1 MCCTIQIMSSKPK
14 IILAS
19 ASIGRKELLQ
29 KLGVPF
35 DVKISTI
42 DEEAI
47 TDSDPY
53 TMLEKRAR
61 AKAED
66 IFNKLLFEQSEN
78 FSLRSKNKLFS
89 SSPNSKSYLI
99 IAADSMAIVGNETF
113 GKSKDKA
120 HAKKMVKQ
128 LMGKTHVF
136 ATATSII
143 HIADNTIIN
152 RWNDLSK
159 TNVTM
164 RSMTENEI
172 DEYVTRYD
180 FRRFAAAYTF
190 NETPWDL
197 ITKIDGSYTNVI
209 GLPFEVVLPIFR
221 KLAIL

>member
-1 MCCTIQIMSSKPK
+1 MSQKIQ

-19 ASIGRKELLQ
+19 ASIGRKGLLE

-35 DVKISTI
+35 EIKISTI

-47 TDSDPY
+47 IDTDPY

-66 IFNKLLFEQSEN
+66 VASLLPEPSRRPSVEENKATS
-78 FSLRSKNKLFS
+78 RPGSKNNS
-89 SSPNSKSYLI
+89 SFLI
-99 IAADSMAIVGNETF
+99 IAADSMAILGKETF
-113 GKSKDKA
+113 GKSKDKV

-143 HIADNTIIN
+143 YIQKSKIVN
-152 RWNDLSK
+152 RWDDLCK
-159 TNVTM
+159 TNVSM
-164 RSMTENEI
+164 RAMSESEI
-172 DEYVTRYD
+172 DLYVTRYD

-221 KLAIL
+221 KLTLI

>member
-1 MCCTIQIMSSKPK
+1 MAVKPT

-19 ASIGRKELLQ
+19 ASIGRKGLLE

-35 DVKISTI
+35 EVKISAI

-47 TDSDPY
+47 IDTDPY

-66 IFNKLLFEQSEN
+66 VVKILSKKSDGFSQSLFQKN
-78 FSLRSKNKLFS
+78 PRGSKN
-89 SSPNSKSYLI
+89 NSSYLI
-99 IAADSMAIVGNETF
+99 IAADSMAIVGKETF
-113 GKSKDKA
+113 GKSKDKT
-120 HAKKMVKQ
+120 HAKKMVKR

-143 HIADNTIIN
+143 YIQKSKIVN
-152 RWNDLSK
+152 RWDDLSK

-164 RSMTENEI
+164 RSMTESEI
-172 DEYVTRYD
+172 DQYVTRYD

-221 KLAIL
+221 KLNIL